1 MNIAI
6 VGCGNIAGP
15 YSKDIK
21 QHPSLKLL
29 EFSDIDT
36 ARAQAFA
43 SEHGGKAYANLEALL
58 ADPEV
63 ELVVNLTIFAAHYEV
78 IKKALEAGKHVY
90 SEKPLALTSAEA
102 NELVEFAA
110 AKGLKLAGAP
120 ITFLGEAQ
128 QTAMKLVREGEIG
141 DVRVIYAEVNHGR
154 LESWHPNPAP
164 FYAVGPML
172 DVGVYPLALVTALFG
187 PASRLTAFARTLKP
201 NRVTKD
207 GQPFTI
213 QAPDFYVVN
222 IEFPDGKLLR
232 LTTNF
237 YVAAQSH
244 QAEGIEFHGDTG
256 SVYLHS
262 WFSATS
268 GVDYAKFG
276 EDYQPVPLAREAT
289 VGIDWA
295 RGLQDFSDA
304 IKENRVSRV
313 TGAHAA
319 HVVEILEATNESAKT
334 GKTIELHSR
343 FTPPEAMDWAK

>member
-21 QHPSLKLL
+21 QHPSLNLIG
-29 EFSDIDT
+29 FSDIDLI
-36 ARAQAFA
+36 RAQALA
-43 SEHGGKAYANLEALL
+43 TEHGGQAYTNFEALL
-58 ADPEV
+58 ADDQV
-63 ELVVNLTIFAAHYEV
+63 ELVVNLTIFGAHYAV
-78 IKKALEAGKHVY
+78 IKQALSAGKHVY

-102 NELVEFAA
+102 NELVELAA
-110 AKGLKLAGAP
+110 TKGLQLAGAP

-128 QTAMKLVREGEIG
+128 QTTMKLVRDGKIGE
-141 DVRVIYAEVNHGR
+141 VRVVYAEVNHGR
-154 LESWHPNPAP
+154 IESWHPNPAP

-172 DVGVYPLALVTALFG
+172 DVGVYPLALITALFG
-187 PASRLTAFARTLKP
+187 PALRLTAFAKTLKP

-213 QAPDFYVVN
+213 EAPDFYVVN
-222 IEFPDGKLLR
+222 LEFPNGLLVR
-232 LTTNF
+232 LTADF
-237 YVAAQSH
+237 YVSNKTRQG
-244 QAEGIEFHGDTG
+244 EGIEFHGDIG
-256 SVYLHS
+256 SLHLHS
-262 WFSATS
+262 WFLATS
-268 GVDYAKFG
+268 QLDYAEFG
-276 EDYQPVPLAREAT
+276 EDYQPVTLTREAT

-295 RGLQDFSDA
+295 RGLQDFTDA
-304 IKENRVSRV
+304 IKENRASRV

-343 FTPPEAMDWAK
+343 FTPPDAMDWAK